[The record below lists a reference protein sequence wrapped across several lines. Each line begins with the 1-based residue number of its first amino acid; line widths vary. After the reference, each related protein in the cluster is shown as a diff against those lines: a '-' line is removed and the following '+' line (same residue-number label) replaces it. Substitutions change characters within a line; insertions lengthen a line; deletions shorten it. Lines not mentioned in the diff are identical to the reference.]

1 MELPVGRV
9 PVQAAVVWQVL
20 RMADVLLE
28 DRDAPL
34 PRTVPV
40 LLVAQVAHL
49 LVEFVVASSVCG
61 WEATRSVL
69 RDLFLPFGQPLFL
82 YILIGG
88 NT

>member
-49 LVEFVVASSVCG
+49 LVEFVVTSTVCG
-61 WEATRSVL
+61 
-69 RDLFLPFGQPLFL
+69 
-82 YILIGG
+82 
-88 NT
+88 

>member
-9 PVQAAVVWQVL
+9 PVQAAVAWQFL

-34 PRTVPV
+34 LRTVPV
-40 LLVAQVAHL
+40 LLVAQVANL

-61 WEATRSVL
+61 WKRKLLWV
-69 RDLFLPFGQPLFL
+69 RKG
-82 YILIGG
+82 
-88 NT
+88 